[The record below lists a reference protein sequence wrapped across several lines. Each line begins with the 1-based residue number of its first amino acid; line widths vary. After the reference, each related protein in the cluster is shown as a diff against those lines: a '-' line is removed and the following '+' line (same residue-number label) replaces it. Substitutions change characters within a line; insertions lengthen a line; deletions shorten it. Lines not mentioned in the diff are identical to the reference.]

1 MACGLG
7 LGILLVLVQA
17 EHVRCLWA
25 PEAQGSLT
33 DNKYAGFSQQVGRL
47 RQLGRV
53 SPQSQVRQ
61 VFVSPRSLQSI
72 RQTTATT
79 AQRGPRQGLPT
90 SSYAGTVS
98 QTAQSPRPLPS
109 HLVSKPNRQSV
120 YSNRVS
126 APTVAKKSFGLSTA
140 IASGATA
147 HQRHQKA
154 LPGLSRTVS
163 MSMQQ
168 GMKRPKKRLSSISTS
183 AQRPEKSYSATLF
196 GPVGQAP
203 PGSHVRMQTYARAP
217 AKKVVGRKPRGPK
230 PRSWAAHPY
239 MGQQYSVNGAKI
251 QGSYKPRSSR
261 VGASAPGY
269 APVSVYDIP
278 HVFGGSAIRRLTES
292 TDQKKVTVQK
302 PQQTPTASHQ
312 KMAYKLQLTNV
323 HPESKWSRFSKHQR
337 S

>member
-33 DNKYAGFSQQVGRL
+33 GNKYAGFSQQDGRL

-79 AQRGPRQGLPT
+79 AQRGPHQRLPT
-90 SSYAGTVS
+90 SSYAGALS

-120 YSNRVS
+120 YSNRVG

-147 HQRHQKA
+147 HQRPQKA
-154 LPGLSRTVS
+154 LPGLGRTGS
-163 MSMQQ
+163 MS
-168 GMKRPKKRLSSISTS
+168 MKRPKKRLPSSSPS

-217 AKKVVGRKPRGPK
+217 AKKVVGRKLRGPK

-261 VGASAPGY
+261 VGDSAPGY

-278 HVFGGSAIRRLTES
+278 HLFGGSAIRRLRES
-292 TDQKKVTVQK
+292 TDQKKVMVQK
-302 PQQTPTASHQ
+302 PRQTPTTFRQ
-312 KMAYKLQLTNV
+312 KMANYKLQLPNV
-323 HPESKWSRFSKHQR
+323 HPESKWSRFSLQ
-337 S
+337 